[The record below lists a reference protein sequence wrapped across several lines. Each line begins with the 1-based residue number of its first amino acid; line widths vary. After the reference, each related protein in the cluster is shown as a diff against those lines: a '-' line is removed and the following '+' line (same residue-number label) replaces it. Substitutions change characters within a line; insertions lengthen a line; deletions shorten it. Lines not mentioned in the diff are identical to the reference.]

1 MDYADT
7 FGIISRHNGINSLVA
22 ELRRVQRDPAARAA
36 QTVRCTQGRNAPGA
50 RASKVALHELAPM
63 RGLKLAKLRR
73 EIKAGLDDIAAGR
86 TVDGGKAFAALRNRL
101 KLRPAADDA

>member
-1 MDYADT
+1 
-7 FGIISRHNGINSLVA
+7 
-22 ELRRVQRDPAARAA
+22 
-36 QTVRCTQGRNAPGA
+36 
-50 RASKVALHELAPM
+50 M